1 MSFLSP
7 LFALAGLSIALPI
20 LFHLV
25 RKRPKD
31 RQLFSSLMFLEP
43 APPRLTSQS
52 RVDQWLLLLMRALA
66 LGLLAAAFS
75 RPYWNVPAET
85 DTNSV
90 GLRRMILIDTSAS
103 MQRPGLWETA
113 IARVEKIVEQSVPT
127 DVLALYAFDRSL
139 KPLVSV
145 EEAIGTAPSQ
155 RQQLA
160 RAGLKSAKPT
170 WMGTDLGSA
179 LVNAADL
186 LQADSDASADSSTS
200 ASEIV
205 IVTDFQNG
213 MSLEKL
219 TGYTWPS
226 TCKVRIERL
235 EPTAL
240 GNARATLL
248 TSTGPE
254 EGLSKPQAG
263 PKGSPRDEPSV
274 RVRVA
279 NYSPSAQ
286 EQFQLSWLDAKG
298 MSVPSSVTKCQV
310 PSGSSLVVQMPS
322 PPVNSQALKL
332 EGDRSEFDNQFY
344 IAKTEPVQSTLICL
358 DARNQLPEDS
368 LSYFLEQ
375 LPLSSPSQVVRYEA
389 RAPGSDEVWP
399 TPSQSPLIVASH
411 HATVP
416 DLIQLA
422 KYIELGGNVLWVLDA
437 ASEKLTEGL
446 RSLTGESSISVSEA
460 KVKNYAMLEQ
470 IDFRHP
476 LFADLSSSRFN
487 DFTKV
492 RFWKHRKLEFQ
503 DDKGWQNLAR
513 FDDGSPALLSRAQG
527 AGKLWILTAGWQ
539 PSQSQLALSSKFVP
553 IMAALFRLAAP
564 QESDSDKHTVGGTL
578 AWSSGERL
586 IDPTGVEL
594 GGESGLLSSQTEQP
608 GIYHRMDQ
616 AGRDVRIAVNLDDSE
631 SLTTVADV
639 ERLERLGVAML
650 DQRPQERKEGLQR
663 QLRAVELEAKQ
674 GWWRWLVMG
683 VLGAV
688 GIESLLCIA
697 RNRFA

>member
-7 LFALAGLSIALPI
+7 LFALAGLAIALPI
-20 LFHLV
+20 LFHMV

-52 RVDQWLLLLMRALA
+52 RIDQWLLLLMRALA
-66 LGLLAAAFS
+66 LGLLAVAFS
-75 RPYWNVPAET
+75 RPYWNVAAET
-85 DTNSV
+85 DTNPV
-90 GLRRMILIDTSAS
+90 GMRRMILIDTSAS
-103 MQRPGLWETA
+103 MQRPGLWDTA
-113 IARVEKIVEQSVPT
+113 MARVEKIVEQSVPT
-127 DVLALYAFDRSL
+127 DALAVYAFDRSL

-145 EEAIGTAPSQ
+145 EEAIGTPPAQ
-155 RQQLA
+155 RQQIA
-160 RAGLKSAKPT
+160 RAGLKSTKPT

-179 LVNAADL
+179 LVQAADL
-186 LQADSDASADSSTS
+186 LQADNEASTDSSPS

-226 TCKVRIERL
+226 TCKVRMERI
-235 EPTAL
+235 EPTAS

-254 EGLSKPQAG
+254 DGLGKPQAG
-263 PKGSPRDEPSV
+263 SKGSSRDEPSV

-279 NYSPSAQ
+279 NYSPSTQ
-286 EQFQLSWLDAKG
+286 EQFQLSWLDEKG
-298 MSVPSSVTKCQV
+298 VSVPGTVTKCQV

-322 PPVNSQALKL
+322 PPIHSQALKL
-332 EGDRSEFDNQFY
+332 EGDASEYDNQFY
-344 IAKTEPVQSTLICL
+344 IAKTEPAQLKLICL
-358 DARNQLPEDS
+358 DAANQLPEDS

-375 LPLSSPSQVVRYEA
+375 LPLSSPSRVVQYEA
-389 RAPGSDEVWP
+389 RAPGSDSPWP
-399 TPSQSPLIVASH
+399 APSQSPLIVASH
-411 HATVP
+411 HAAVP
-416 DLIQLA
+416 DLIGLS
-422 KYIELGGNVLWVLDA
+422 KYMELGGNVLWVLDA
-437 ASEKLTEGL
+437 ASETSTEGL
-446 RSLTGESSISVSEA
+446 RSLTGETGIAVYEA
-460 KVKNYAMLEQ
+460 KVKQYAMLEQ
-470 IDFRHP
+470 IDFRNP

-492 RFWKHRKLEFQ
+492 RFWKHRKLELQ
-503 DDKGWQNLAR
+503 DDTQWQILAR
-513 FDDGSPALLSRAQG
+513 FDDGSPALLSQAQG

-553 IMAALFRLAAP
+553 IMAALFRSASP
-564 QESDSDKHTVGGTL
+564 EESDSDKHAVGGTL
-578 AWSSGERL
+578 AWSSGETL
-586 IDPTGVEL
+586 IDPTGVKLE
-594 GGESGLLSSQTEQP
+594 GESGMLLSQAVQP

-639 ERLERLGVAML
+639 ERLERLGVAMV
-650 DQRPQERKEGLQR
+650 DQRPLEQKEGLQR

>member
-7 LFALAGLSIALPI
+7 LFALAGLAIALPI

-43 APPRLTSQS
+43 APPRLTSQN

-66 LGLLAAAFS
+66 IGLLAAAFS
-75 RPYWNVPAET
+75 RPYWNVAAET

-113 IARVEKIVEQSVPT
+113 IARVEKIVEQSAPT
-127 DVLALYAFDRSL
+127 EVLALYAFDRSL

-160 RAGLKSAKPT
+160 RAGLKAAKPT

-186 LQADSDASADSSTS
+186 LQADSDASANSSTS

-205 IVTDFQNG
+205 IVTDLQNG

-263 PKGSPRDEPSV
+263 PKGSPRDEPSI

-279 NYSPSAQ
+279 NDSPSAQ
-286 EQFQLSWLDAKG
+286 EQFQLSWLDAQG
-298 MSVPSSVTKCQV
+298 MSVPGSVTKCQV

-358 DARNQLPEDS
+358 DARNPLPEDS

-375 LPLSSPSQVVRYEA
+375 LPLSSPARVVRYEA
-389 RAPGSDEVWP
+389 RTPGSDEVWP

-411 HATVP
+411 HATEP
-416 DLIQLA
+416 DLIELA

-446 RSLTGESSISVSEA
+446 RSLTGESSNSVSEA
-460 KVKNYAMLEQ
+460 KVRNYAMLEQ

-492 RFWKHRKLEFQ
+492 RFWKHRKLELQ

-586 IDPTGVEL
+586 IDPAGVEL
-594 GGESGLLSSQTEQP
+594 GGKSGLLLSQTEQP

-674 GWWRWLVMG
+674 GWWRWLVIG

>member
-7 LFALAGLSIALPI
+7 LFALAGLAIALPI

-298 MSVPSSVTKCQV
+298 MSVPGSVTKCQV

-446 RSLTGESSISVSEA
+446 RNLTGESSISVSEA

-492 RFWKHRKLEFQ
+492 RFWKHRKLELQ
-503 DDKGWQNLAR
+503 DDKGWQYLAR

-578 AWSSGERL
+578 AWSTGERL